1 MCFTSF
7 TVSSPENPDSARET
21 PISCLSVSGNSLLSC
36 SKTLMLPSS
45 ARQSPRINLIAVLF
59 PAPFFP
65 INPSICPYG
74 SSIDILNVKLP
85 YVFRTFCITIIQF
98 PPFFFMFCCLT
109 FYINLKQIPHQAF
122 HDCVISIS
130 KVSYRFY
137 FSSRISFT
145 TSDISFFFI
154 PMESARSITLSK
166 SSSIAFCLASNAS
179 CLSEADT

>member
-1 MCFTSF
+1 MFYIVYGQF
-7 TVSSPENPDSARET
+7 PGK
-21 PISCLSVSGNSLLSC
+21 SGFCKRNSYILFDFFRKFLLSLP
-36 SKTLMLPSS
+36 KTVTVPSS
-45 ARQSPRINLIAVLF
+45 AWQRPRISLIAVLF

-65 INPSICPYG
+65 INPSICPSG
-74 SSIDILNVKLP
+74 SSIDISNVKFP
-85 YVFRTFCITIIQF
+85 YVFRTFCIVIIQF

-145 TSDISFFFI
+145 TSDISSFFI

-166 SSSIAFCLASNAS
+166 SSSIAFCLASSAS

>member
-1 MCFTSF
+1 MFYIVYGQFPGKSGFCKRNSYILFDFFRKFF
-7 TVSSPENPDSARET
+7 TVTSQNSYSSFL
-21 PISCLSVSGNSLLSC
+21 CLAKTKNQFDRGTFSC
-36 SKTLMLPSS
+36 S
-45 ARQSPRINLIAVLF
+45 V
-59 PAPFFP
+59 FP
-65 INPSICPYG
+65 INPSICPSG
-74 SSIDILNVKLP
+74 SSIDISNVKFP
-85 YVFRTFCITIIQF
+85 YVFRTFCIVIIQF

-145 TSDISFFFI
+145 TSDISSFFI

-166 SSSIAFCLASNAS
+166 SSSIAFCLASSAS

>member
-1 MCFTSF
+1 MDHAFSMYLGTF
-7 TVSSPENPDSARET
+7 
-21 PISCLSVSGNSLLSC
+21 
-36 SKTLMLPSS
+36 LPT
-45 ARQSPRINLIAVLF
+45 RPK
-59 PAPFFP
+59 
-65 INPSICPYG
+65 ICPSG
-74 SSIDILNVKLP
+74 SSIDISKVKFP
-85 YVFRTFCITIIQF
+85 YVFRTFCIVIIQF

-145 TSDISFFFI
+145 TSDISSFFI

-166 SSSIAFCLASNAS
+166 SSSIAFCLASSAS